1 MHYDGRIKLLIDRRM
16 SLTDAGGPL
25 DGMTM
30 DFPNNLILDFK
41 VKMHRFVENSPSDAQ
56 RKRGLQAV

>member
-1 MHYDGRIKLLIDRRM
+1 MHYDGRMKLLIDRRM
-16 SLTDAGGPL
+16 SLTGAEGSL

-30 DFPNNLILDFK
+30 DFPNDLILDFK

-56 RKRGLQAV
+56 RKRGLQAI